1 MCLNPLSHKG
11 FLCYLGLRCCQIAL
25 DVYLREWLDM
35 FVLYF
40 IILHSLIYL
49 FDRLVLNSINL
60 FINYIKY
67 EEETV

>member
-1 MCLNPLSHKG
+1 MNPLSHKG
-11 FLCYLGLRCCQIAL
+11 FLCYLGLRCCQITL

-35 FVLYF
+35 FALYF
-40 IILHSLIYL
+40 VILHSLIYL